1 VNIIVVGSANQDYIT
16 ELPHF
21 PVGGETLVAEV
32 IEKRAGGQGVNQSVA
47 AARAGAPVSFVG
59 CVGDDHDGL
68 LIRQQLISEGV
79 DTSEVQITGFL
90 PTGLALVSSYPDGAR
105 SITVIPGANL
115 ALTASQVARAVKRL
129 ALGDA
134 VVLVQAEISEDAI
147 AAAITSAHAAGARA
161 ILNLAPYRALPAEV
175 LRHCHP
181 IVMNEMEGA
190 ALLKVRIDSV
200 DEALQ
205 AVAAA
210 AQLANSAVISLGAG
224 GAVWA
229 ANGRAGHVPAQ
240 SVPVLDASGVGDAFV
255 GVLAAALA
263 VQPALDKAVE
273 TAVAAGAFVVTRLG
287 VQPSY
292 PTRSDL
298 LRATATLTE
307 HKVAVKD

>member
-1 VNIIVVGSANQDYIT
+1 MNIVVVGSANQDYIT

-21 PVGGETLVAEV
+21 SIGGETLVADA

-47 AARAGAPVSFVG
+47 AARAGASVSFVG
-59 CVGDDHDGL
+59 CVGDDHDGQ

-79 DTSEVQITGFL
+79 DTSEVQITASL

-105 SITVIPGANL
+105 SITVIPGANM
-115 ALTASQVARAVKRL
+115 ALTASQVARAVERL

-147 AAAITSAHAAGARA
+147 AAAITSAHATGARA
-161 ILNLAPYRALPAEV
+161 ILNLAPYRVLPAEI
-175 LRHCHP
+175 LRLCDP
-181 IVMNEMEGA
+181 LVMNEMEGA

-229 ANGRAGHVPAQ
+229 ANGRAGHVPAE
-240 SVPVLDASGVGDAFV
+240 SVPVLDASGAGDAFV

-273 TAVAAGAFVVTRLG
+273 TAVAAGAFVVARLG

-292 PTRSDL
+292 PMRSDL
-298 LRATATLTE
+298 LRATAALAE